1 MDASVTAKTS
11 NLYNNGFNSK
21 TLADYI
27 TLHHNTNMVYY
38 SVNLS
43 DNNLIRNFIESLNV
57 TITDEVLSEADALL
71 NVMLPSPMLYDI
83 KNQLYKTVDDI
94 KRDIF
99 YYKM

>member
-1 MDASVTAKTS
+1 MVGTVTAKTS
-11 NLYNNGFNSK
+11 KLYNAGFNGPALSK
-21 TLADYI
+21 FI
-27 TLHHNTNMVYY
+27 TMHHNTNMVYY

-57 TITDEVLSEADALL
+57 TITDEVLAEADALL